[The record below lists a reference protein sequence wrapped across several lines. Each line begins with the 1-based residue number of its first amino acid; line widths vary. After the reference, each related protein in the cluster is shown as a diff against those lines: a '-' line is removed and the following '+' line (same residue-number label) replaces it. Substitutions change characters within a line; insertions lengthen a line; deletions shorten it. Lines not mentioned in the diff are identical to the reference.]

1 MLDVLYGLPVT
12 AQALLA
18 TLFTWGLTAA
28 GAGMVFFTRELNRKV
43 LAWMLGFA
51 AGVMVAASYW
61 SLLAPA
67 IEMSGQMEGVPA
79 WFPATAGFLLGA
91 VFLRGIDLVLPHLHL
106 GLGRDQAEGIKTTW
120 QRSVLLVLAI
130 TLHNIPEGLAIG
142 VAFGAAAAGLPSA
155 TLAGAVAL
163 AIGVGIQNFPEG
175 AAVALPLAVLIH
187 RSRWVNAAVTPFL
200 GATQAIPAI
209 ALAPLLVL
217 WVGYGLR
224 SVVLLCA
231 LLVFFPILVASVVG
245 LRHLDPSVI
254 DAARMDGA
262 ASAALLTQ
270 IELPLALPSI
280 LAGLRNGFTLSVT
293 GAVVG
298 EMVMGGDG
306 LGQLLTIQRDSL
318 DTAGMFATIVVLCA
332 LASLAYGLIQLVERR
347 SKVMQAL
354 SGSSR
359 Q

>member
-1 MLDVLYGLPVT
+1 MFDPRSTSRHRVAPWVLAVV
-12 AQALLA
+12 LLA
-18 TLFTWGLTAA
+18 GWQVTVLVTRLPSYLLPSP
-28 GAGMVFFTRELNRKV
+28 GAVVVR
-43 LAWMLGFA
+43 LGQ
-51 AGVMVAASYW
+51 
-61 SLLAPA
+61 LLAEPA
-67 IEMSGQMEGVPA
+67 A
-79 WFPATAGFLLGA
+79 WPFIGTTLLEA
-91 VFLRGIDLVLPHLHL
+91 VG
-106 GLGRDQAEGIKTTW
+106 GC
-120 QRSVLLVLAI
+120 LL
-130 TLHNIPEGLAIG
+130 
-142 VAFGAAAAGLPSA
+142 
-155 TLAGAVAL
+155 
-163 AIGVGIQNFPEG
+163 G

-245 LRHLDPSVI
+245 LRHVDPPVI

-262 ASAALLTQ
+262 GSVALLTH

-318 DTAGMFATIVVLCA
+318 DTAGMFATIVILCA
-332 LASLAYGLIQLVERR
+332 LASLAYGLIHQVERR

>member
-1 MLDVLYGLPVT
+1 MFDPRSQSRHLVAPWVLALVLVAGWQITVTATGLPTFLLPSPGSVVVRL
-12 AQALLA
+12 AQM
-18 TLFTWGLTAA
+18 LT
-28 GAGMVFFTRELNRKV
+28 E
-43 LAWMLGFA
+43 
-51 AGVMVAASYW
+51 
-61 SLLAPA
+61 
-67 IEMSGQMEGVPA
+67 
-79 WFPATAGFLLGA
+79 PATWPFIGTTLLEA
-91 VFLRGIDLVLPHLHL
+91 VG
-106 GLGRDQAEGIKTTW
+106 GC
-120 QRSVLLVLAI
+120 
-130 TLHNIPEGLAIG
+130 
-142 VAFGAAAAGLPSA
+142 
-155 TLAGAVAL
+155 AL
-163 AIGVGIQNFPEG
+163 G

-332 LASLAYGLIQLVERR
+332 LASLAYGVIQLVERR

>member
-1 MLDVLYGLPVT
+1 MFDPRT
-12 AQALLA
+12 DRRHTLA
-18 TLFTWGLTAA
+18 PW
-28 GAGMVFFTRELNRKV
+28 V
-43 LAWMLGFA
+43 LACALIVGWQLTVVLTSWPAFLLPSPAAVTLRLGAML
-51 AGVMVAASYW
+51 V
-61 SLLAPA
+61 
-67 IEMSGQMEGVPA
+67 E
-79 WFPATAGFLLGA
+79 PATWPFIATTLL
-91 VFLRGIDLVLPHLHL
+91 
-106 GLGRDQAEGIKTTW
+106 E
-120 QRSVLLVLAI
+120 
-130 TLHNIPEGLAIG
+130 AIG
-142 VAFGAAAAGLPSA
+142 GCL
-155 TLAGAVAL
+155 L
-163 AIGVGIQNFPEG
+163 G

-187 RSRWVNAAVTPFL
+187 RSRWVNAAVSPFL

-209 ALAPLLVL
+209 AIAPLLVL

-245 LRHLDPSVI
+245 LRHTDPSVI

-262 ASAALLTQ
+262 GSAALLTQ
-270 IELPLALPSI
+270 VELPLALPSI
-280 LAGLRNGFTLSVT
+280 LAGVRNGFTLSVT

-318 DTAGMFATIVVLCA
+318 DTAGMFATILILCA
-332 LASLAYGLIQLVERR
+332 LASVAYGLIHQVERR